1 MQQLSELN
9 AISPID
15 GRYRNKTASL
25 AAYFSE
31 EALIRYRV
39 LVEVEYFIALC
50 ELPLPQLENVDTSV
64 FEPLRGLYKNFSSE
78 DALQI
83 KEIEKTTNHDVKAV
97 EYFIK
102 NGFDKLGLTGGL
114 KATVNFESA
123 FDLNV
128 EFLFTQRGSKPDIFN
143 PDFDPDIKI
152 HLDYAEIPVYVSL
165 GDWWQE
171 EDGYHKVSAHAG
183 ISFGR
188 LINARTFDYFNPDDQ
203 SLDLLVP
210 YFSNTSL
217 SWLAGLSY
225 RMSKNWGL
233 TGRYTRELTPL
244 LSPKKH
250 GPNFP
255 RLVSYY
261 MTFRLEY
268 YF

>member
-1 MQQLSELN
+1 MVVMFIIVSSHQPVYGQRFTTAIVGGAN
-9 AISPID
+9 ASQID
-15 GRYRNKTASL
+15 GDML
-25 AAYFSE
+25 A
-31 EALIRYRV
+31 
-39 LVEVEYFIALC
+39 
-50 ELPLPQLENVDTSV
+50 
-64 FEPLRGLYKNFSSE
+64 
-78 DALQI
+78 
-83 KEIEKTTNHDVKAV
+83 
-97 EYFIK
+97 
-102 NGFDKLGLTGGL
+102 GFDKLGLTGGL

-152 HLDYAEIPVYVSL
+152 HHDYAEIPVYVSL

-244 LSPKKH
+244 LSPKKTW
-250 GPNFP
+250 P
-255 RLVSYY
+255 
-261 MTFRLEY
+261 
-268 YF
+268 